1 LSRASIAASDTVP
14 GPLERLTK
22 IRWQQPPS
30 SPLRLVAPLSEAL
43 PLPIQLV
50 WLIPLYGF
58 SGMVLSLPWAT
69 GWIKRNGPRPAAYL
83 NLLVTLLAVVHGS
96 LILQAVLELGP
107 QQISLPWFRV
117 ADLELHIGFDLSLT
131 NLAALELVTIMSL
144 LCQVF
149 ALGYLDKEW
158 SLARFYAL
166 VGFFEGAMAGVV
178 LSSSLFMSY
187 FLLEMLTL
195 STYLL
200 VGFWYAQPLVVT
212 AARDA
217 FLTKRVG
224 DIMLLMALVAL
235 SAWTGSLEFEDLYD
249 WIDTARL
256 APLPAT
262 LLGLG
267 LIAGPMGKCAQ
278 FPMHLWLDEAM
289 EGPNPA
295 SILRNSAVV
304 TCGALVLVKLMPLL
318 QLAPLAID
326 VMLAVGTISA
336 VGGALVAIAQVDIK
350 RTFSYSTTSYL
361 GLVFVA
367 IALQQPLLA
376 LLLLFAHGLAK
387 ALLFMSLGCIIATT
401 NCQDLTEL
409 GGLGRRMPA
418 TTGAYLVAGLGLTGL
433 LPLGCFW
440 CFALMVQNLQAD
452 HPLLAAVVLLTN
464 ALTAFNLV
472 RVYRQ
477 VFLDQPH
484 PKTRRTPEVNWL
496 MALPMVSLA
505 VLVLLLPLIFVRV
518 DALGAIT
525 AISWPSALL
534 VLGSSMAGALVGS
547 LVPLAA
553 FWSRS
558 LFRPLRLVQ
567 DLLAFD
573 FYTERIYKATIVAF
587 VAGFAGLVNQV
598 DRVLVNGLVNRIGSA
613 SLASAESLRLG
624 VSGQLQSYV
633 LTLVAAILVLLGS
646 LAWLRG

>member
-1 LSRASIAASDTVP
+1 MIP
-14 GPLERLTK
+14 
-22 IRWQQPPS
+22 
-30 SPLRLVAPLSEAL
+30 AP

-58 SGMVLSLPWAT
+58 AGMLLSLPWAS

-83 NLLVTLLAVVHGS
+83 NLLLTLLAVVHGS
-96 LILQAVLELGP
+96 LILRDVLVLGP
-107 QQISLPWFRV
+107 QMVDIPWFQA
-117 ADLELHIGFDLSLT
+117 ADLDLRIGFDLSLT
-131 NLAALELVTIMSL
+131 NLAALELVTFMSL
-144 LCQVF
+144 VCQAF

-178 LSSSLFMSY
+178 LSSNLFLSY

-224 DIMLLMALVAL
+224 DVLLLMSVVAL
-235 SAWTGSLEFEDLYD
+235 AAWAPSLEFVDLYAWAED
-249 WIDTARL
+249 
-256 APLPAT
+256 APLTPLAGT

-304 TCGALVLVKLMPLL
+304 TCGAIVLLKVMPLL
-318 QLAPLAID
+318 RLSPVAVEVL
-326 VMLAVGTISA
+326 LAVGTISA
-336 VGGALVAIAQVDIK
+336 IGGALVALAQVDLK
-350 RTFSYSTTSYL
+350 RAFSYSTTSFL
-361 GLVFVA
+361 GLVFIA
-367 IALQQPLLA
+367 IAFQQPLIA
-376 LLLLFAHGLAK
+376 LLLLFSHGLAK
-387 ALLFMSLGCIIATT
+387 ALLFMSVGCVIATT

-409 GGLGRRMPA
+409 GGLASRMPA
-418 TTGAYLVAGLGLTGL
+418 TTSAYLVAAAGLTGL

-440 CFALMVQNLQAD
+440 SLGQLVDSLRPQA
-452 HPLLAAVVLLTN
+452 PLFAAVVLLTN
-464 ALTAFNLV
+464 AMTILNLV

-477 VFLDQPH
+477 VFLDTPH
-484 PKTRRTPEVNWL
+484 PKTRRTPEVIWL

-505 VLVLLLPLIFVRV
+505 VMVLLTPLVIDRLIPLHAIAQLSAPAAVLLM
-518 DALGAIT
+518 ASSLLGLA
-525 AISWPSALL
+525 
-534 VLGSSMAGALVGS
+534 AGARIRLDR
-547 LVPLAA
+547 

-558 LFRPLRLVQ
+558 MFPPLRTLQ
-567 DLLAFD
+567 DLLAAD
-573 FYTERIYKATIVAF
+573 FYTDRLYRVTIVAF
-587 VAGFAGLVNQV
+587 VAGLARLTSSFDRTVVSGLAN
-598 DRVLVNGLVNRIGSA
+598 RVGLA
-613 SLASAESLRLG
+613 SLASADTLRLG

-633 LTLVAAILVLLGS
+633 LTLVAAIVLLFAG
-646 LAWLRG
+646 LVWFRG

>member
-1 LSRASIAASDTVP
+1 MRD
-14 GPLERLTK
+14 
-22 IRWQQPPS
+22 
-30 SPLRLVAPLSEAL
+30 AL

-83 NLLVTLLAVVHGS
+83 NLLVTLVAVVHGS
-96 LILQAVLELGP
+96 LILQEVLELGP
-107 QQISLPWFRV
+107 QQLAIPWFHL
-117 ADLELHIGFDLSLT
+117 ADLDLRIGFDLSLT

-144 LCQVF
+144 VCQVF

-178 LSSSLFMSY
+178 LSSNLFMSY

-235 SAWTGSLEFEDLYD
+235 SAWAGSLEFDDLYA
-249 WIDTARL
+249 WIGTAKL

-262 LLGLG
+262 LLCLG

-304 TCGALVLVKLMPLL
+304 TCGALVLLKLMPLL
-318 QLAPLAID
+318 QLSPLAID
-326 VMLAVGTISA
+326 VLLVVGTISA
-336 VGGALVAIAQVDIK
+336 LGGALVAIAQVDLK
-350 RTFSYSTTSYL
+350 RTFSYGTTSYL
-361 GLVFVA
+361 GLVFLA
-367 IALQQPLLA
+367 IALQRPLLA

-387 ALLFMSLGCIIATT
+387 ALLFMSLGCVIATT

-418 TTGAYLVAGLGLTGL
+418 TTASYLVAGLGLTGL
-433 LPLGCFW
+433 APLGCFW
-440 CFALMVQNLQAD
+440 CFALMVDNVRQD
-452 HPLLAAVVLLTN
+452 HPLLALVVLLTN
-464 ALTAFNLV
+464 ALTAFNVV
-472 RVYRQ
+472 RVFRQ
-477 VFLDQPH
+477 VFLDRPH

-505 VLVLLLPLIFVRV
+505 VVVLLTPLVIQRIFP
-518 DALGAIT
+518 LGPLSAF
-525 AISWPSALL
+525 SLQSALL
-534 VLGSSMAGALVGS
+534 VEASSVIGALVGA
-547 LVPLAA
+547 LVPLDA
-553 FWSRS
+553 FWSRAV
-558 LFRPLRLVQ
+558 FRPLRMVQ
-567 DLLAFD
+567 DLLAYD
-573 FYTERIYKATIVAF
+573 FYTERIYKRTIVAF
-587 VAGFAGLVNQV
+587 VASLAALVNRV

-613 SLASAESLRLG
+613 SLASAEGLKLG
-624 VSGQLQSYV
+624 VSGQMQSYV
-633 LTLVAAILVLLGS
+633 LTLVSAIVILLGG
-646 LAWLRG
+646 LAWLQR